1 MINFLF
7 KIFCIPERMLVFGVL
22 FLFNFSSVE
31 LLITF
36 NISLYFRIHNE
47 HLISQQYVF
56 SGDSVSGYSNE
67 EEEVNSEGNED
78 IDRYLSIEQQWMTAW
93 SFLDF
98 CKS

>member
-7 KIFCIPERMLVFGVL
+7 KIICILEKMLVFDVL
-22 FLFNFSSVE
+22 LLFNFSSVE

-36 NISLYFRIHNE
+36 NISLYFTKHNE
-47 HLISQQYVF
+47 RLISQQYVF
-56 SGDSVSGYSNE
+56 SGDCVSGYSNE

-78 IDRYLSIEQQWMTAW
+78 IDRYLSIEQQWMTIW

-98 CKS
+98 CKC